1 MSAIP
6 RIRPRPSR
14 VIPAGLTLV
23 LSLTLAASLPTGAA
37 FSSPQVIN
45 QAGDYRVPQVGDIA
59 GAGKRVAVT
68 WTENWSGP
76 HGGDKP
82 NVMVRASDDRGATW
96 TGILY
101 IEPDEADEPSV
112 AICGRHLFVAYAVDL
127 RSGPYPKW
135 WAIILYHRDLVSNDE
150 WSEQIS
156 GINPTRARF
165 PDVACGGDRV
175 WVSWDDVGDDGKR
188 HAFLTHSKV
197 GPPGS
202 LSFATAIDLGRTRPS
217 DGFYSGPSVAA
228 VKGRGYVAWGAPR
241 WGGGSRVRFKRFV
254 VGAGPAFAVTAK
266 SAQTLHSAY
275 RLDHQPEL
283 AAHGT
288 RVAVTYPVSG
298 GTWDSVVRVSSDRGV
313 SFKSPV
319 WLRNPGDLGGF
330 PMSIAVRGSRIVV
343 IVSEWYEGAA
353 GNARFVSGNGGASFT
368 RTWMN
373 KDKGFRVAAFVTE
386 AKKPKLVE
394 AWDGLWYNVRNLRFR
409 REE

>member
-6 RIRPRPSR
+6 RIRPRPLR
-14 VIPAGLTLV
+14 VIPAGLALV
-23 LSLTLAASLPTGAA
+23 LSLTLAAALPAGAA

-45 QAGDYRVPQVGDIA
+45 QAGDDRVPQVGDIA

-68 WTENWSGP
+68 WTENWSGSHP
-76 HGGDKP
+76 GDEP
-82 NVMVRASDDRGATW
+82 EVMVRASNDRGATW

-156 GINPTRARF
+156 SSINHTRARF

-175 WVSWDDVGDDGKR
+175 WVSWDDASGGKR

-202 LSFATAIDLGRTRPS
+202 LSFTPAIDLGRTRPTG
-217 DGFYSGPSVAA
+217 GFYGGPSVAA

-241 WGGGSRVRFKRFV
+241 SGGGSRVRLKRFI
-254 VGAGPAFAVTAK
+254 VGPGPGFAVTPKA
-266 SAQTLHSAY
+266 AQTLHSAY

-283 AAHGT
+283 AAYGT

-298 GTWDSVVRVSSDRGV
+298 GTWDSVVRVSNDRGV

-319 WLRNPGDLGGF
+319 WLPNPGDLGGF

-343 IVSEWYEGAA
+343 IVSEWWEGAA
-353 GNARFVSGNGGASFT
+353 GNARFVSNNGGASFS
-368 RTWMN
+368 RTMMN
-373 KDKGFRVAAFVTE
+373 KDKGFRAAAFVTE

-394 AWDGLWYNVRNLRFR
+394 TWDGLWYNVRNLRFR
-409 REE
+409 REL